1 VTSQLYSLVLAFV
14 AITALLMIHL
24 RSAVLGLI
32 SLIPNVFPVI
42 TILGV
47 MGWLGISLDTVTVFC
62 AAVALGLAVDD
73 TVHFLKQL
81 RNELKSRGHEQTFE
95 QSVHRA
101 YEITAKAMVS
111 TSTVLFF
118 GFIMLLLSPFRPVNS
133 FGVLSSVAIVAA
145 LFGDVLFLPSILLSS
160 NFVRRVVLRGH
171 A

>member
-1 VTSQLYSLVLAFV
+1 
-14 AITALLMIHL
+14 MIHL
-24 RSAVLGLI
+24 RSALLGII
-32 SLIPNVFPVI
+32 SLIPNTFPVI
-42 TILGV
+42 TILGA

-81 RNELKSRGHEQTFE
+81 RNELKTRGHEQTFE
-95 QSVHRA
+95 QSVRRA

-133 FGVLSSVAIVAA
+133 FGVLSSAAIVTA
-145 LFGDVLFLPSILLSS
+145 LFGDVILLPSILLSFPS
-160 NFVRRVVLRGH
+160 LRNILMKKE